1 MTSSSCW
8 QAVSARDSR
17 GKFIDSD
24 SSNDLSSSLSPELV
38 TIHCLEACKA
48 MDHFFF
54 YILKGKSFLFHR
66 FFPKLS
72 LLAKSDRLK
81 YIHRRP
87 PLFWAKWAKLN
98 RYECV
103 ISTQLGQDDLQK
115 RSLLADSVKHSVGK
129 SSENRQGSFW

>member
-1 MTSSSCW
+1 M
-8 QAVSARDSR
+8 
-17 GKFIDSD
+17 
-24 SSNDLSSSLSPELV
+24 
-38 TIHCLEACKA
+38 
-48 MDHFFF
+48 
-54 YILKGKSFLFHR
+54 
-66 FFPKLS
+66 S

-87 PLFWAKWAKLN
+87 PLFWAKWAKLK

-129 SSENRQGSFW
+129 SSETDKKAFGRKSISRLQSIKNIEGLKSCYGRPC

>member
-1 MTSSSCW
+1 M
-8 QAVSARDSR
+8 
-17 GKFIDSD
+17 
-24 SSNDLSSSLSPELV
+24 
-38 TIHCLEACKA
+38 
-48 MDHFFF
+48 
-54 YILKGKSFLFHR
+54 
-66 FFPKLS
+66 S

-103 ISTQLGQDDLQK
+103 ISTQLGQDDVQM

-129 SSENRQGSFW
+129 KPAREPLVENQSADCSLSRILRDGKVVMEDLAEI

>member
-24 SSNDLSSSLSPELV
+24 SSNDLSSSLSSELV
-38 TIHCLEACKA
+38 TIHCVDACKS
-48 MDHFFF
+48 H
-54 YILKGKSFLFHR
+54 GSFLLLHFER
-66 FFPKLS
+66 QIIFISQIFSKLS

-129 SSENRQGSFW
+129 SS